1 MDVDAATIFHDGA
14 HEAAF
19 GADQRVVQL
28 GGDGDLCL
36 LNVGLEGKTETD

>member
-1 MDVDAATIFHDGA
+1 MDAAAVLHDGA

-28 GGDGDLCL
+28 GGDGDLRL
-36 LNVGLEGKTETD
+36 LDVGLVG